1 MIRHFLAHSALWGG
15 VVGMAPLW
23 AQDVRDAFVGTW
35 RLEGPCKNRVIKSS
49 EPMENTGSGSTSG
62 TLTIRKDP
70 QNPKRLILL
79 SRMQG
84 SSSGAGGSASASIE
98 DSLVAD
104 VVSSTE
110 LRIPPQTGVMGE
122 TREGTVRMQGGK
134 LISRQRT
141 VMKQGTFYYE
151 GESECSYIPAEN
163 RPRPLPRPPI
173 ERPTGGGTQ
182 KN

>member
-15 VVGMAPLW
+15 VVGMIPLW
-23 AQDVRDAFVGTW
+23 AQDARDAFVGTW
-35 RLEGPCKNRVIKSS
+35 RLEGPCKERVIKSS

-104 VVSSTE
+104 VISSTE
-110 LRIPPQTGVMGE
+110 LRIPSQTGVMGE
-122 TREGTVRMQGGK
+122 TREGTAILQNGKLVTRLRVRM
-134 LISRQRT
+134 SHDH
-141 VMKQGTFYYE
+141 FYYE
-151 GESECSYIPAEN
+151 GESECSYTPSRATPPRIPPGQPIPA
-163 RPRPLPRPPI
+163 RPS
-173 ERPTGGGTQ
+173 TA
-182 KN
+182 K

>member
-15 VVGMAPLW
+15 VVGMIPLW
-23 AQDVRDAFVGTW
+23 AQDARDAFVGTW

-84 SSSGAGGSASASIE
+84 SSSGAGGSASASVE

-104 VVSSTE
+104 VISSTE
-110 LRIPPQTGVMGE
+110 LRIPPQTGVMGD
-122 TREGTVRMQGGK
+122 TREGTVIMQGGK

-151 GESECSYIPAEN
+151 GESECSYAPADKRPAIPS
-163 RPRPLPRPPI
+163 RPRIDRPI
-173 ERPTGGGTQ
+173 TGAAR
-182 KN
+182 N